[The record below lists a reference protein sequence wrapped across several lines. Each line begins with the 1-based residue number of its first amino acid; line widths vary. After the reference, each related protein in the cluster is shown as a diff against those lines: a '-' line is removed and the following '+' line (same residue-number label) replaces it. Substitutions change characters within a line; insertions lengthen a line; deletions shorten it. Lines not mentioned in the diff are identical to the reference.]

1 MLATFGVALM
11 SHNALAQTPRLGI
24 DPIEKVIEAMTLD
37 EKLNLLIGSEGN
49 HSTDAKVTVGNSS
62 TLVPGAAG
70 ELNAIPRLGIPSTV
84 LADGPAGLRID
95 PTRQGESRTYYCTHF
110 PISTVMSSTWNPSL
124 VTQVG
129 KAMGQEAKSYGV
141 DVLLAP
147 STNIQRNPL
156 NGRNYEYYSEDPLL
170 AGKICA
176 AMINGVQSCNVGTS
190 LKHFALNNQETNR
203 AANNVI
209 GSPRTFREIYLR
221 PFEIAVKESQPW
233 TVMTSYNKING
244 TMASE
249 RCDLVT
255 EILRKEW
262 GFRGMVMSDWLGGE
276 NAVAQMEAGND
287 LLMPGKL
294 SQREEIRKAVLNGHL
309 SLDIVDRNVRHVLE
323 YILRT
328 NRFKG
333 ATPDNNPNLAEHARV
348 ARAAAAEGMVLLKN
362 TKQTLPLSQ
371 KVRNVALFGRSS
383 YDFIAGGSG
392 SGNVNHAYVVS
403 LLEGLEN
410 AGFRADTA
418 LRAVYENYLPK
429 AKAQLVLPDGP
440 FAALLPKPLV
450 PEMSLDDAAL
460 LQAAKNND
468 VAVVTIGKTSGEFAD
483 RKLADDFNLSA
494 AEQSMLDK
502 VSRVFHCEGKKVVVI
517 LNVCGVVETKSWADK
532 VDAILLAWLPGQE
545 GGNSVADVLVGKESP
560 SGRLPMTW
568 PMAYSD
574 VPSKDCFPLP
584 DSISTDLLT
593 SSMAMAK
600 DSVPREPIPNF
611 DYTEYRD
618 GIYVGYRHYTTR
630 RLAVSYPFG
639 YGLSYTAFKYGKPQ
653 ATVDTQGN
661 VTVTVRVTNTG
672 KTAGKEVVLVYVSAP
687 GRDMDKPERELRGF
701 QKTRCLQPGEAEDVT
716 VTIPYESLASF
727 NEAESQW
734 QVEEGDYKVMV
745 AKHAADTAPLV
756 SVVHERAGVT
766 QKVRPCL
773 LEEQK

>member
-1 MLATFGVALM
+1 
-11 SHNALAQTPRLGI
+11 
-24 DPIEKVIEAMTLD
+24 
-37 EKLNLLIGSEGN
+37 
-49 HSTDAKVTVGNSS
+49 
-62 TLVPGAAG
+62 
-70 ELNAIPRLGIPSTV
+70 
-84 LADGPAGLRID
+84 
-95 PTRQGESRTYYCTHF
+95 
-110 PISTVMSSTWNPSL
+110 
-124 VTQVG
+124 
-129 KAMGQEAKSYGV
+129 
-141 DVLLAP
+141 
-147 STNIQRNPL
+147 
-156 NGRNYEYYSEDPLL
+156 
-170 AGKICA
+170 
-176 AMINGVQSCNVGTS
+176 
-190 LKHFALNNQETNR
+190 
-203 AANNVI
+203 
-209 GSPRTFREIYLR
+209 
-221 PFEIAVKESQPW
+221 
-233 TVMTSYNKING
+233 
-244 TMASE
+244 
-249 RCDLVT
+249 
-255 EILRKEW
+255 
-262 GFRGMVMSDWLGGE
+262 MVMSDWLGGE

-333 ATPDNNPNLAEHARV
+333 ATPDNNPNLAEHGRV

-468 VAVVTIGKTSGEFAD
+468 MAVVTIGKTSGEFAD

-532 VDAILLAWLPGQE
+532 ADAILLAWLPGQE

-672 KTAGKEVVLVYVSAP
+672 KTAGKEVVQVYVSAP

-745 AKHAADTAPLV
+745 AKHAADTDPLV